1 MMIVAI
7 ALLNLV
13 LCWLSLTE
21 AAKAAEDAGMPRAII
36 HIGPHKT
43 GTTSLQAM
51 LTSAYSIANMRGEN
65 TYWMKQSEVLHFS
78 RALSEVRQGFDDLK
92 DMLQGF
98 DVAIVAVYREYIAH
112 IQVFGKDALKVVDY
126 YGAIAA
132 GKSVPHVVLCEVGGV
147 LCAMKEAAHA
157 TRLNVSPGTMAE
169 QQLFTNFLHFIM
181 QTGKSPCQPPPANV
195 LKHTDIVNLFLK
207 EYEKQPASPL
217 PTLAINLTA
226 LVEHSVAWD
235 TTVRKIFGDMVYGNA
250 SANLQH
256 ALSAHVEEL
265 DFDKLLYNNEW
276 TSWMRGV
283 YDKAADQKLLCD
295 SNSS

>member
-1 MMIVAI
+1 MYYG
-7 ALLNLV
+7 
-13 LCWLSLTE
+13 
-21 AAKAAEDAGMPRAII
+21 AGHHKPFSKHLMGLDQ
-36 HIGPHKT
+36 IGRT
-43 GTTSLQAM
+43 RDYMTTLGDWQ
-51 LTSAYSIANMRGEN
+51 
-65 TYWMKQSEVLHFS
+65 
-78 RALSEVRQGFDDLK
+78 
-92 DMLQGF
+92 
-98 DVAIVAVYREYIAH
+98 
-112 IQVFGKDALKVVDY
+112 QVFGKDALKVVDY